1 MKAVLIYVSLFLLHL
16 TNTSCLNSTN
26 AQSLTQIQYTR
37 ITKRSISQAKGVKKN
52 VHDISIPFIS
62 DFKLMSNLIPF
73 NYNKIESKQ
82 TKEFQ
87 TTEVRKINGE
97 FRLAS
102 DSDKV
107 IASNVD
113 SVIDS
118 TDRLKGPQKFGDSY
132 LIRKEPSLKV
142 MWKYKSVHH
151 DVNYT

>member
-1 MKAVLIYVSLFLLHL
+1 MKGVLIYLSLFLLHL
-16 TNTSCLNSTN
+16 TNTTCLNSTN

-73 NYNKIESKQ
+73 NYNDDRHLQAK
-82 TKEFQ
+82 
-87 TTEVRKINGE
+87 EVRKINGE

-118 TDRLKGPQKFGDSY
+118 TDRLKGPQKFGESY
-132 LIRKEPSLKV
+132 LIRKELTLEPFE
-142 MWKYKSVHH
+142 YPRQ
-151 DVNYT
+151 